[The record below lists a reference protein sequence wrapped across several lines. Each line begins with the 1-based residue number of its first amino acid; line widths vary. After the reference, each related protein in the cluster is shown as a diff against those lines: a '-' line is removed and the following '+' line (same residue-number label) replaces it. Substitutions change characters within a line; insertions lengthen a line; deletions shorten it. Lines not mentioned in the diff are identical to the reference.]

1 MKWEVLY
8 HPEVEEDLTCVG
20 HGAAR
25 RIVKK
30 IDKKLTTEPLQFGD
44 PLSGNLGMFRK
55 LRIGDYRVVYQVIE
69 KKVIVYVLAVCP
81 RRDKEVYRDAV
92 SRLK

>member
-8 HPEVEEDLTCVG
+8 HPDVVDDLYSVG

-25 RIVKK
+25 RIVKA
-30 IDKKLTTEPLQFGD
+30 IDKKLTTEPLKFGD

-55 LRIGDYRVVYQVIE
+55 LRIGDYKVVYQVIQN
-69 KKVIVYVLAVCP
+69 KVIVYVLAVGP
-81 RRDKEVYRDAV
+81 RRDKEVYQEAV